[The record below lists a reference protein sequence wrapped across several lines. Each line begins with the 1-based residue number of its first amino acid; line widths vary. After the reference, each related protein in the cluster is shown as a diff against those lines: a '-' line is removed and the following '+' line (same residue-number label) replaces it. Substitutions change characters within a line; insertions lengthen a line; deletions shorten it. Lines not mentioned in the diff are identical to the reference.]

1 MRFIKHSNQPYC
13 TIIQWIVDCQSR
25 AALLAGEEGLVPRE
39 ELIYDHQLCPCVVEI
54 VEGSALNAL
63 LVAKYSDCIQR
74 HSVAASATHPNRP
87 SSWLGQICF
96 ALSVSDYN
104 NLLNYGQGEVPRCIF
119 FFGKVDIIPLRSS
132 RLFSLYHRNKRNR
145 EVLYPVQYM
154 FCYIQYGCYY
164 LQYSSCSSS

>member
-1 MRFIKHSNQPYC
+1 M
-13 TIIQWIVDCQSR
+13 
-25 AALLAGEEGLVPRE
+25 PRE

-63 LVAKYSDCIQR
+63 LVAKYSDRIQR
-74 HSVAASATHPNRP
+74 NSVAASATHPNRP

-119 FFGKVDIIPLRSS
+119 FFFWQS
-132 RLFSLYHRNKRNR
+132 
-145 EVLYPVQYM
+145 
-154 FCYIQYGCYY
+154 
-164 LQYSSCSSS
+164 